1 MDLQRAAL
9 YVGQL
14 DLGLRPLGCYLAF
27 CRLFS
32 SQSLGGRGM
41 LRLSTQLVFICRPPM
56 DCLNPLL
63 NPLIQSPEEVSAI
76 RGLMD
81 ATAPL
86 QVEDY
91 FR

>member
-1 MDLQRAAL
+1 MF
-9 YVGQL
+9 
-14 DLGLRPLGCYLAF
+14 P
-27 CRLFS
+27 
-32 SQSLGGRGM
+32 
-41 LRLSTQLVFICRPPM
+41 LSTQLVFICRPPM